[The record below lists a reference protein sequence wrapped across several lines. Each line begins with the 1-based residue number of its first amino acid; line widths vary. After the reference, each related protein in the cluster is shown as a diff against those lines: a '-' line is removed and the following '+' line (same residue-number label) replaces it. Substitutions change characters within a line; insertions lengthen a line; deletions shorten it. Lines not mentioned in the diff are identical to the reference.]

1 MSTTEAKAPV
11 IQRGLMI
18 VPRLRLVYSGDD
30 ALIPPPTFTPARG
43 ATPIGREATSG
54 IPLPRDGRASRLHA
68 TLHTGVL
75 GGLRI
80 VDERSRN
87 GTHVNGHRVEQA
99 ALQDGDVIS
108 IGDSCLVVRA
118 EPPDLADAPVPSL
131 LGTSPALRALR
142 SAIHRV
148 GPTRAT
154 VLLLAETGCGK
165 EVVARALHEASRPQG
180 PFVALNC
187 SAIPESLAESQ
198 LFGHVA
204 GAFSGAVARPGLFR
218 AADGGTL
225 FLDEVG
231 DLPQAV
237 QPKLLRVLQDRMVL
251 PVGASSPI
259 ACDVR
264 ILAAT
269 NRDLEADIAAHR
281 FRGDLFARLAELP
294 LAIAPLRERREDILH
309 LLFHALGA
317 PRPKITFA
325 LAEALLLHGWPFN
338 VRELI
343 ALATQLRIRSNGA
356 DLLDVDLAVD
366 RLKPVPASGASPA
379 SPGPSGASG
388 ASLASPALPASS
400 ASSTAAASRG
410 DVPVD
415 PRRAGEDDERR
426 DEDEKEPPPNRA
438 QLEELLRAHRGVVA
452 DVARAM
458 RRSRK
463 QVYRWITHHGL
474 DAQRFRG

>member
-1 MSTTEAKAPV
+1 MSTTEEKAPV
-11 IQRGLMI
+11 IRRGLLI

-43 ATPIGREATSG
+43 ATPIGREATGG

-80 VDERSRN
+80 VDEKSRN

-99 ALQDGDVIS
+99 ALQDGDVVS

-118 EPPDLADAPVPSL
+118 EPADLGDAPVPSL

-142 SAIHRV
+142 SAVHRM

-165 EVVARALHEASRPQG
+165 EVVARALHEAGRPQG
-180 PFVALNC
+180 PFVAVNC

-259 ACDVR
+259 VCDVR

-269 NRDLEADIAAHR
+269 NRDLEADIAAHH
-281 FRGDLFARLAELP
+281 FRGDLFARLSELP
-294 LAIAPLRERREDILH
+294 LSIAPLRDRREDILH

-325 LAEALLLHGWPFN
+325 LAEALLLHSWPFN

-343 ALATQLRIRSNGA
+343 ALATQLRIRSDGA
-356 DLLDVDLAVD
+356 DLLDVELAVD
-366 RLKPVPASGASPA
+366 RLKPVPAPGASGISDASGTSPA
-379 SPGPSGASG
+379 SPP
-388 ASLASPALPASS
+388 LPASPALSVV
-400 ASSTAAASRG
+400 AAPRG
-410 DVPVD
+410 DVPLD
-415 PRRAGEDDERR
+415 PQKAGDDEERR

-438 QLEELLRAHRGVVA
+438 QLEELLRTHRGVVA

-474 DAQRFRG
+474 DAQRFRE